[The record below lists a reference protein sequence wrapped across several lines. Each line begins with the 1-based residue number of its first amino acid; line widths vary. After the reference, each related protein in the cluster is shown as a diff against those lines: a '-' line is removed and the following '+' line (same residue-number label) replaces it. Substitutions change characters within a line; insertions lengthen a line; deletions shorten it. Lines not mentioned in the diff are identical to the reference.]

1 MIARR
6 GSPLVEHAVSED
18 EAEPVRGDC
27 IDVDKWVKSFV
38 KEAASTVT

>member
-6 GSPLVEHAVSED
+6 GSPLLEHAVSED
-18 EAEPVRGDC
+18 EGSLSVGVC